1 MNVIKCELIELL
13 ENHGLEISN
22 EATCIESSVDIWLEE
37 LTSLEFVEIIV
48 DIEEHFNIEIPD
60 NLLNRDII
68 CSVDRLSIIIT
79 ELKHNSSL

>member
-1 MNVIKCELIELL
+1 MNLIKCELIELL
-13 ENHGLEISN
+13 ENHGLEILN
-22 EATCIESSVDIWLEE
+22 EATCKESSVDIWLEE